1 VDDRTWLLESFD
13 NEEEGWV
20 VEDEVHT
27 WPVALLDRPAGTGG
41 SAGIMERCERPP
53 QAIYPDLMSFD
64 ILD

>member
-41 SAGIMERCERPP
+41 SAGIRERPQAIP
-53 QAIYPDLMSFD
+53 QAIYPDLSFD
-64 ILD
+64 LLD